1 MKSLETLKR
10 SVQEIMRTTKEIED
24 LFREISRCEQE
35 LGGSGGSLSG
45 AEIREKMDRLNDS
58 RAKLQREQKSVSAE
72 KEKARIRIQGLKDEI
87 SNLRF
92 RLGEGENKVN
102 AKKTFL
108 RDLEDA
114 RAHLQKAQEDAK
126 VLLFSG

>member
-10 SVQEIMRTTKEIED
+10 PVQDIMRTTKEIED
-24 LFREISRCEQE
+24 LLREISRCEQE

-45 AEIREKMDRLNDS
+45 AEIREKMDKLNDF
-58 RAKLQREQKSVSAE
+58 RAKLQREQKSVASE

-92 RLGEGENKVN
+92 RLGEGENKVHT
-102 AKKTFL
+102 KKTFL

-114 RAHLQKAQEDAK
+114 RAQLQKAQEDAK
-126 VLLFSG
+126 VLPFSG